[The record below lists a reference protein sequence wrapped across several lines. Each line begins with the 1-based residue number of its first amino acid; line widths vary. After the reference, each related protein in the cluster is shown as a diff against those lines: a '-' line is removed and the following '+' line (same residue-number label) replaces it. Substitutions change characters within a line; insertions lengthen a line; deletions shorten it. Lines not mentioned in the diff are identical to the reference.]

1 LKLATWA
8 GRLEKASILIDVMH
22 RAAKWAI
29 VAIALAVW
37 VSGTGSPIV
46 AQQAPSPTQLRLD
59 LDRLRVQINA
69 LQVRL
74 TEIGERRDTLA
85 EEFEVADV
93 RLALS
98 RHQLEAVQLRLLVL
112 SQQAQ
117 ELKAEVARLTG
128 EMAKARE
135 GLSARVVAL
144 YRMGPLSYSRFL
156 LAAENSEEL
165 LANYQLVGWL
175 ASQDQLLVKSVRTQI
190 TEQQEVVRAAN
201 ETAAQLTK
209 MRAEET
215 LALQDLIAQ
224 QEVRQELIQQIDIEA
239 LAGRR
244 TLKDHAESAAILEE
258 LLGAVLSKRVIA
270 PFAGEQPAFTTLL
283 GDLSWPADGRITER
297 FGRKQH
303 PVYDTYTLVKGIEIA
318 TGVGAP
324 VSAVYRGRIVFADWF
339 QNYGLMVV
347 ISHGDD
353 FYTIYGHL
361 DTILVRMGEGVDDTY
376 QIGTVGQT
384 GSLIGPSLHFEIR
397 KGTEAVNPELWLRKR

>member
-1 LKLATWA
+1 LKLATWV
-8 GRLEKASILIDVMH
+8 GRLEKASILTDVMH

-37 VSGTGSPIV
+37 VSATGSPVV
-46 AQQAPSPTQLRLD
+46 AQQEPSPTQLRID

-85 EEFEVADV
+85 EEFETADV

-98 RHQLEAVQLRLLVL
+98 GRQLEAVQLRLLVL

-175 ASQDQLLVKSVRTQI
+175 ASQDQLLVKSIRTQI

-258 LLGAVLSKRVIA
+258 LLGAVLSKLVIA

-297 FGRKQH
+297 FGRKKH

-318 TGVGAP
+318 TGAGAP
-324 VSAVYRGRIVFADWF
+324 VRAVYRGRIVFADWF

-361 DTILVRMGEGVDDTY
+361 DTILVRMGEWVDDTY

-397 KGTEAVNPELWLRKR
+397 KGTEAVNPELWLRER

>member
-1 LKLATWA
+1 MKLATWA

-175 ASQDQLLVKSVRTQI
+175 ASQDQLLVKSIRTQI

-244 TLKDHAESAAILEE
+244 TLKDHTESAAILEE

-303 PVYDTYTLVKGIEIA
+303 PVYDTYILVKGIEIA

-397 KGTEAVNPELWLRKR
+397 KGTEAVNPELWLRER

>member
-1 LKLATWA
+1 
-8 GRLEKASILIDVMH
+8 
-22 RAAKWAI
+22 
-29 VAIALAVW
+29 
-37 VSGTGSPIV
+37 
-46 AQQAPSPTQLRLD
+46 
-59 LDRLRVQINA
+59 
-69 LQVRL
+69 
-74 TEIGERRDTLA
+74 
-85 EEFEVADV
+85 
-93 RLALS
+93 
-98 RHQLEAVQLRLLVL
+98 
-112 SQQAQ
+112 
-117 ELKAEVARLTG
+117 
-128 EMAKARE
+128 
-135 GLSARVVAL
+135 
-144 YRMGPLSYSRFL
+144 
-156 LAAENSEEL
+156 
-165 LANYQLVGWL
+165 
-175 ASQDQLLVKSVRTQI
+175 
-190 TEQQEVVRAAN
+190 EQQEVVRAAN

-215 LALQDLIAQ
+215 VALQDLISQ
-224 QEVRQELIQQIDIEA
+224 QGVRQELIQQIDIEA

-258 LLGAVLSKRVIA
+258 LLGAVSSELVFA